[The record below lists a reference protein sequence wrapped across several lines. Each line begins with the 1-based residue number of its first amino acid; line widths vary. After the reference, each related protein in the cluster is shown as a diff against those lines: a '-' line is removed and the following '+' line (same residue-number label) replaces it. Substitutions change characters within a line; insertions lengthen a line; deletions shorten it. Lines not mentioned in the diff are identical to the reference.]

1 MASER
6 GICRVLAVTSQAVI
20 LCAIIHENTRG
31 GYNYALNLV
40 KVAISLHIHD
50 FWRQCTRMLSFLRTQ
65 NSSCPRAYGNGNRR
79 ICHTDCLL
87 PGVIYL

>member
-1 MASER
+1 MAPER
-6 GICRVLAVTSQAVI
+6 GICRVLATSQAVI
-20 LCAIIHENTRG
+20 LCAMIHEDTQG

-40 KVAISLHIHD
+40 KMAMSLHTYD
-50 FWRQCTRMLSFLRTQ
+50 FRRQCNRMLSFLRTQ
-65 NSSCPRAYGNGNRR
+65 NSSCPKVYGNGNRR

>member
-1 MASER
+1 MAPER
-6 GICRVLAVTSQAVI
+6 GICRVLATSQAVI
-20 LCAIIHENTRG
+20 LCAMIREDTRG

-40 KVAISLHIHD
+40 KMAMSLHTYD
-50 FWRQCTRMLSFLRTQ
+50 FRRQCNRMLSFLRTQ
-65 NSSCPRAYGNGNRR
+65 NSSCPKVYGNGNRR

>member
-1 MASER
+1 MAPER
-6 GICRVLAVTSQAVI
+6 GICRVLATSQAVI
-20 LCAIIHENTRG
+20 LCAMIHEDTQG

-40 KVAISLHIHD
+40 KMAISLHIHD
-50 FWRQCTRMLSFLRTQ
+50 FGRQCTRMLSFLRTL

>member
-1 MASER
+1 MAPER
-6 GICRVLAVTSQAVI
+6 GICRVLATSQAVI
-20 LCAIIHENTRG
+20 LCAMIHEDTRG

-40 KVAISLHIHD
+40 KMAISLHIHD
-50 FWRQCTRMLSFLRTQ
+50 FGRQCTRMLSFLRTL
-65 NSSCPRAYGNGNRR
+65 NSSCPRAYGNGNGR

>member
-1 MASER
+1 MAPER
-6 GICRVLAVTSQAVI
+6 GICRVLATSQAVI
-20 LCAIIHENTRG
+20 LCAMIHEDTRE

-40 KVAISLHIHD
+40 KMAMSLHTYD
-50 FWRQCTRMLSFLRTQ
+50 FRRQCNRMLSFLRTQ
-65 NSSCPRAYGNGNRR
+65 NSSCPKAYGNGNRR

>member
-1 MASER
+1 MAPER
-6 GICRVLAVTSQAVI
+6 GICRVLATSQAVI
-20 LCAIIHENTRG
+20 LCAMIHKNTQG

-40 KVAISLHIHD
+40 KMAIRLHIHD
-50 FWRQCTRMLSFLRTQ
+50 FGRQCTRMLSFLHTP
-65 NSSCPRAYGNGNRR
+65 NSSCPSAYGNGNRR